1 MGLHETHTLSV
12 ATVGTKGQIV
22 IPLDIR
28 ERLKINPGDKV
39 VLLMR
44 GDSAAA
50 LFPMDGM
57 REWLDKMT
65 ADFDQIRSVVVDEI
79 KKDEKKGTN

>member
-1 MGLHETHTLSV
+1 MGLNTLHSLSV

-44 GDSAAA
+44 DNSAAVM
-50 LFPMDGM
+50 FPMEGM
-57 REWLDKMT
+57 QEWLDKMT
-65 ADFDQIRSVVVDEI
+65 ADFNEIRSVMISETKEDKER
-79 KKDEKKGTN
+79 N

>member
-1 MGLHETHTLSV
+1 MGFHDTHALSV
-12 ATVGTKGQIV
+12 ATVGAKGQIV

-44 GDSAAA
+44 DNSVAM
-50 LFPMDGM
+50 LFPMEGM

-65 ADFDQIRSVVVDEI
+65 SDFDQIRSIVVDDL
-79 KKDEKKGTN
+79 KNEKKGTK

>member
-1 MGLHETHTLSV
+1 MGFTPPHSLSV

-28 ERLKINPGDKV
+28 ERLKVNPGDKV

-44 GDSAAA
+44 DNSAAVM
-50 LFPMDGM
+50 FPMEGM
-57 REWLDKMT
+57 KEWLDKMT
-65 ADFDQIRSVVVDEI
+65 ADFDEIRSVMLSET
-79 KKDEKKGTN
+79 KEKKGTK

>member
-1 MGLHETHTLSV
+1 MGLHDTHALSV

-28 ERLKINPGDKV
+28 ERLKVNPGDKV

-44 GDSAAA
+44 DNSAAVI
-50 LFPMDGM
+50 FPMDGM

-65 ADFDQIRSVVVDEI
+65 ADFDQIRSIVAGEI
-79 KKDEKKGTN
+79 KDEKKGTK

>member
-1 MGLHETHTLSV
+1 MSFHDTHSLSV

-22 IPLDIR
+22 IPLEIR

-44 GDSAAA
+44 DSSAAVI
-50 LFPMDGM
+50 FPMDGM
-57 REWLDKMT
+57 RAWLDKMT

-79 KKDEKKGTN
+79 NEKKGTK

>member
-1 MGLHETHTLSV
+1 MGFHDTHALSV

-44 GDSAAA
+44 DNSAAV

-65 ADFDQIRSVVVDEI
+65 ADFDQIRSIVVDEL
-79 KKDEKKGTN
+79 KDEKKGTK

>member
-1 MGLHETHTLSV
+1 MGFHDTHALSV

-44 GDSAAA
+44 DNSAAV

-65 ADFDQIRSVVVDEI
+65 ADFDQIRSIVVDEL
-79 KKDEKKGTN
+79 KDEKKGTT

>member
-1 MGLHETHTLSV
+1 MGLHDAHALSV

-28 ERLKINPGDKV
+28 ERLNVNPGDKV

-44 GDSAAA
+44 DNSAAV
-50 LFPMDGM
+50 LFPMEGM
-57 REWLDKMT
+57 RAWLDKMT
-65 ADFDQIRSVVVDEI
+65 ADFDELKELVVGET
-79 KKDEKKGTN
+79 KEKKGTK